1 MKHRAGR
8 RTGWRS
14 AAALGIVLVSLLA
27 TPLRVEGQQDP
38 AMRDDA
44 VRPGDRIALR
54 IWNEPLMSDTFRI
67 AETGV
72 VTLPKLGPVP
82 AAGQN
87 AEELQHTLREA
98 YSAFLRNPAV
108 EVTVLRRIGVQG
120 EVLKPGLYL
129 VDLTMTVSDVIATAG
144 GITQQGNPQKV
155 FLVRD
160 GQRSRVGG
168 DALARFT
175 AAELR
180 SGDHVLIGR
189 RSWFELNSLAI
200 VGTAAVLV
208 SVVVPLLQA
217 AF

>member
-1 MKHRAGR
+1 MIQRAGSG
-8 RTGWRS
+8 TGWRR
-14 AAALGIVLVSLLA
+14 ATGLGLVVASLLA
-27 TPLRVEGQQDP
+27 APACLDGQQEA
-38 AMRDDA
+38 AMRHDA

-67 AETGV
+67 AETGFA
-72 VTLPKLGPVP
+72 TLPKLGQVE

-98 YSAFLRNPAV
+98 YSAFLRNPSV